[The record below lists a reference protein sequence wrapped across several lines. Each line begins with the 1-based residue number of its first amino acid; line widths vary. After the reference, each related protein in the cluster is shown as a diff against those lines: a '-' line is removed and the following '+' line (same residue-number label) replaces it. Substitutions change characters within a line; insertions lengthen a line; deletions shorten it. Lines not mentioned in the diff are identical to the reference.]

1 MKKFI
6 IQFIRYDLA
15 KYNAQNQTIEL
26 KSSCK
31 VSVFA
36 KIYLILQHG
45 FKYPDY
51 LTYFSKSIK
60 TWSEKNWF
68 YLNKSR

>member
-1 MKKFI
+1 MI
-6 IQFIRYDLA
+6 LL
-15 KYNAQNQTIEL
+15 KYKAQNQTIEL

-60 TWSEKNWF
+60 TWSEKN
-68 YLNKSR
+68 